1 MPKKIDP
8 MKIEAEPNRIF
19 RTNTPIREAEL
30 ALLRQQLDA
39 EEPALKA
46 EGRAKLATVKA
57 KRAELASIFTS
68 LKAERER
75 LGLSLADMA
84 ERSGMAREVIYRLE
98 SQTTPNPTIGTIQ
111 RYATALG
118 LEVSF
123 ALKRIANS
131 IGKPAQ

>member
-1 MPKKIDP
+1 MTKKIEPKKI
-8 MKIEAEPNRIF
+8 EASPNRIL
-19 RTNTPIREAEL
+19 RTNTPAREAEL
-30 ALLRQQLDA
+30 QSLRKQL
-39 EEPALKA
+39 ESEKPALKA
-46 EGRAKLATVKA
+46 EGKAKLQAVKA

-111 RYATALG
+111 R
-118 LEVSF
+118 
-123 ALKRIANS
+123 
-131 IGKPAQ
+131 